1 MKITIINTTNNEYKK
16 ADFLNDNLTIIN
28 TSNLKIGTCLGCFD
42 CWVKTPGK
50 CIIKDDMDNILRKT
64 ILADLVIY
72 ITDVLVGYISGKLKL
87 IHDRTLP
94 LIHPYMD
101 IYKGEFH
108 HLRRYPKYPRIGLVL
123 IEKKHKIEDE
133 VYDIIKNGYERLS
146 YNVRSELLFVI
157 KDSIKLGGLKNELSN
172 Y

>member
-1 MKITIINTTNNEYKK
+1 MKITIINTTNIEYKK
-16 ADFLNDNLTIIN
+16 EDFLNADLTVVN
-28 TSNLKIGTCLGCFD
+28 TSNLRIGTCLGCFD

-50 CIIKDDMDNILRKT
+50 CIIKDDMDDILRKT

-72 ITDVLVGYISGKLKL
+72 ISDVLVGYISGKLKL

-94 LIHPYMD
+94 LIHPYMN

-108 HLRRYPKYPRIGLVL
+108 HLRRYPKYPKIGLVL
-123 IEKKHKIEDE
+123 IEDKQKIEDE
-133 VYDIIKNGYERLS
+133 VYKLVKNNYERLS
-146 YNVRSELLFVI
+146 LNVRSELLFVI
-157 KDSIKLGGLKNELSN
+157 KDSKKLGGLKNELSN